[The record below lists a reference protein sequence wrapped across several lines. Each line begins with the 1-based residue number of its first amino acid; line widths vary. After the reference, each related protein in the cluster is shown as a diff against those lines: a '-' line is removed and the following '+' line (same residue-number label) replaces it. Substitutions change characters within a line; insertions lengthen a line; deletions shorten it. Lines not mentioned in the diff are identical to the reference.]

1 MPEIMEA
8 LAALGSAPVITSVA
22 IASILPLIIY
32 SITAVKLIQ
41 RTSNVRLSDTLV
53 KALSMANI
61 FQYEAQ
67 VDECNKALLQALVQY
82 AQSEEEVKLADL
94 IARYAYDTMFAITTG
109 EQRGFLKK
117 SPNTSKLRDA
127 MESWKLRSI
136 AHGSY
141 LRFHAIIDKVLK
153 CLSLRTTFEQQI
165 SAHLHKDAIN
175 GDNSPFAQL
184 LPVQEGDQESARGIA
199 EARVALIAA
208 GSDSTITHILA
219 TLFHVYQDK
228 RLVDR
233 LRKEIQGVNLS
244 QPPKIKELIHGK
256 PRMPLLHA
264 VIRETLR
271 LHQARKT
278 RCDDIKPCRGVVS
291 GGEYE
296 SQGVSHLFHYA
307 HASRTTYRTA
317 RSTHHKQSL
326 LLHVPRFKKP
336 GKRCLRCRLI
346 CFPTSLHPRVQ
357 PLQFP
362 VSLRIPMP

>member
-1 MPEIMEA
+1 MEA
-8 LAALGSAPVITSVA
+8 LAALGNAPVITSVA
-22 IASILPLIIY
+22 IASILPLIIC

-67 VDECNKALLQALVQY
+67 IDECNKALLQALVQY
-82 AQSEEEVKLADL
+82 AQSAEEVKLADL

-117 SPNTSKLRDA
+117 SLNTSKLTDA

-153 CLSLRTTFEQQI
+153 CLNLRTTFEQQI
-165 SAHLHKDAIN
+165 SAHLHKYEIN

-184 LPVQEGDQESARGIA
+184 LQVQEGDQESARSTA

-208 GSDSTITHILA
+208 GSDPTITHILA

-244 QPPKIKELIHGK
+244 QPP
-256 PRMPLLHA
+256 
-264 VIRETLR
+264 
-271 LHQARKT
+271 
-278 RCDDIKPCRGVVS
+278 
-291 GGEYE
+291 
-296 SQGVSHLFHYA
+296 
-307 HASRTTYRTA
+307 
-317 RSTHHKQSL
+317 
-326 LLHVPRFKKP
+326 
-336 GKRCLRCRLI
+336 
-346 CFPTSLHPRVQ
+346 
-357 PLQFP
+357 
-362 VSLRIPMP
+362 